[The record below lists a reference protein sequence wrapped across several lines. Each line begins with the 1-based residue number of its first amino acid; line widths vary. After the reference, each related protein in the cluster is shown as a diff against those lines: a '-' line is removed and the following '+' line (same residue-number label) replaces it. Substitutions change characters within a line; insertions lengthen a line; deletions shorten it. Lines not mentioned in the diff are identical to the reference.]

1 MDAASC
7 FVLCV
12 LIAFC
17 LALVVNNLPNA
28 DYSQYSKIQHIVN
41 ICTDFQVDV
50 LFTDDQTPDEV
61 RVTERFGA
69 TWCLLF

>member
-1 MDAASC
+1 M
-7 FVLCV
+7 
-12 LIAFC
+12 
-17 LALVVNNLPNA
+17 NNLPNA

>member
-1 MDAASC
+1 MDASSC

-28 DYSQYSKIQHIVN
+28 DYSQNSKIQQIVN
-41 ICTDFQVDV
+41 ICTGFDV